1 MRFSIKAFHPKL
13 VGSPCK
19 SAIFYSA
26 TYLVIFRE
34 KAKEKAEKPKSASH
48 QIVPEIEHLLENT
61 TNHTDVHDLG
71 SHTVSVTHFDL
82 DKKVK
87 RKKKEK
93 ESYDK
98 HYFKTKVVCFL
109 ISYKL

>member
-1 MRFSIKAFHPKL
+1 M
-13 VGSPCK
+13 
-19 SAIFYSA
+19 
-26 TYLVIFRE
+26 
-34 KAKEKAEKPKSASH
+34 
-48 QIVPEIEHLLENT
+48 LENT

-109 ISYKL
+109 IYLINFKAHLTMRKFINYVTQRL

>member
-1 MRFSIKAFHPKL
+1 MQISLQFDEFFDNKNSKRLDLRFSSKTCWNTLYCNF
-13 VGSPCK
+13 
-19 SAIFYSA
+19 FT

-93 ESYDK
+93 TLK
-98 HYFKTKVVCFL
+98 HT
-109 ISYKL
+109 